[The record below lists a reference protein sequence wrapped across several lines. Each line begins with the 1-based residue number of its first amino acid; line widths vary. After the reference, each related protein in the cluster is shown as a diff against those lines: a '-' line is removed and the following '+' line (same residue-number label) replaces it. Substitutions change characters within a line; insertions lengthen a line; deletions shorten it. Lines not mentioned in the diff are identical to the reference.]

1 MDGGFWECEK
11 IAAGA
16 SMPPAFAKAAVTLG
30 SLAGSIC
37 FLCDLGIID
46 SAAEALCASRFL
58 EVFQALLLLF
68 QFRLH
73 AFNLIPLLF
82 LAFIPLYAVGNAVCP
97 QRSG

>member
-1 MDGGFWECEK
+1 
-11 IAAGA
+11 
-16 SMPPAFAKAAVTLG
+16 MPPGFAEAAVTLG
-30 SLAGSIC
+30 SLADSIC
-37 FLCDLGIID
+37 FLCDLGIVD
-46 SAAEALCASRFL
+46 SAAETLCASRFL

-82 LAFIPLYAVGNAVCP
+82 LALIPLYAVGNAVCP